1 MKVIETI
8 IAVLICSFV
17 LSLGVSW
24 LLSIVFSM
32 PFSTLIIMTSVLISL
47 ICLIGG
53 AFSLIVEKLLQQ
65 LQRKKDI
72 EYYPTALISY
82 GILGILLNYFFY
94 LSIFQNEWGEAFIY
108 LFFGV
113 FVSCFY
119 FHIMIFS
126 RWMLKS
132 LFYKKV
138 K

>member
-1 MKVIETI
+1 MKAIETI

-17 LSLGVSW
+17 LSLGLSL

-72 EYYPTALISY
+72 EYYPIALISY

-94 LSIFQNEWGEAFIY
+94 FSIFQNEWGGAFIY

-119 FHIMIFS
+119 FHILLFT

-132 LFYKKV
+132 FFYKKI